1 MVEISE
7 LVKYTNNLLEADKFR
22 DYCPNGLQIEGR
34 HEINNLISGV
44 TASSALIDAAIDK
57 DADAILVHHG
67 YFWNGENAC
76 ITGIKKNRIKKLIN
90 AEINLVAYHLPL
102 DAHAIYGNN
111 VQLALVLSL
120 TTRGTFNT
128 GSGPDIGMYGELT
141 APMSGKE
148 FSGFITAQLGRTP
161 THIPGDKKLIRT
173 IGWCTGGA
181 QQYIDNAVS
190 LGLDAYL
197 TGEVSEQT
205 VHIARESGTHFFA
218 AGHHAT
224 ERYGAKALG
233 GHLSEKFSL
242 EHEFIDI
249 DNPV

>member
-1 MVEISE
+1 MVETTE
-7 LVKYTNNLLEADKFR
+7 MVNYANNLLEAGKFQ

-34 HEINNLISGV
+34 AEINSLVSGV
-44 TASSALIDAAIDK
+44 TASAALIDAAIDK
-57 DADAILVHHG
+57 EADAILVHHG
-67 YFWNGENAC
+67 YFWKGEDAC
-76 ITGIKKNRIKKLIN
+76 ITGIKKNRIKKLLA
-90 AEINLVAYHLPL
+90 AEINLITYHLPL

-111 VQLALVLSL
+111 VQLAQVLSL
-120 TTRGTFNT
+120 TTRGTFST
-128 GSGPDIGMYGELT
+128 GPGPDIGMYGELT

-148 FSGFITAQLGRTP
+148 FSGFISAQLGRTP
-161 THIPGDKKLIRT
+161 THIPGNKKLIRT

-205 VHIARESGTHFFA
+205 VHVARESGTHFFA

-224 ERYGAKALG
+224 ERYGVKALG
-233 GHLSEKFSL
+233 EHLSEKFDL